1 MHRAVAGVWDVP
13 AEGGGP
19 ALAALGICFFLG
31 STAGCL
37 LAAAAGGGGSE
48 SLTSYIQGFLSAA
61 GEVGVQ
67 PPALLP
73 LLWDLLRWPVF
84 VVALGFTAL
93 GVLGIPI
100 LFAVRGFLLSFAVSS
115 FVRIFGSEGCFAA
128 TLIFGVSGAVSI
140 PALFVLGV
148 QGLTA
153 SARLAGRTMGASRRG
168 SPFGRAY
175 FLRCGMCAGA
185 FCVCILLE
193 YLVVPTLVAWAAGM
207 LAA

>member
-1 MHRAVAGVWDVP
+1 MRRAVAGVWDVP
-13 AEGGGP
+13 GEGGGP
-19 ALAALGICFFLG
+19 ALAAVGISFFLG
-31 STAGCL
+31 SAAGCL
-37 LAAAAGGGGSE
+37 LASAAGGSGVE
-48 SLTSYIQGFLSAA
+48 SLTAYVQGFLSAA
-61 GEVGVQ
+61 EKGSVQ

-73 LLWDLLRWPVF
+73 LMWEVLRWPVLT
-84 VVALGFTAL
+84 VGLGFTAL

-100 LFAVRGFLLSFAVSS
+100 LFSVRGFLLSFAVSS
-115 FVRIFGSEGCFAA
+115 FVRMFGSEGCFAA
-128 TLIFGVSGAVSI
+128 ALIFGVSGAVSI

-153 SARLAGRTMGASRRG
+153 SVRLAGRTIGESRRG

-175 FLRCGMCAGA
+175 FVRCGMCVGA

-193 YLVVPTLVAWAAGM
+193 YLAVPTLVAWSAGM